1 MKQVEEVTGTVCPL
15 DRADVD
21 TDQIIPKQFLKRVDR
36 TGFGP
41 FAFHGWRYDDD
52 GEPVASFPM
61 NRPEH
66 DDASILLAGPN
77 FGCGSSREH
86 AVWALDQAGF
96 DAVIAPSFADIF
108 RNNCAKIGLLTVEL
122 PAEAC
127 RRLVD
132 LATQDPQASVRID
145 LPEQQV
151 VTTAGVDRF
160 EIDAHTKHLLVEGLD
175 DIALSLRDAG
185 AIDRFEA
192 SRPAWMPRTR

>member
-1 MKQVEEVTGTVCPL
+1 MKQVERVTGTVCPL

-52 GEPVASFPM
+52 GDPVDSFPM

-66 DDASILLAGPN
+66 EDAGILLAGPN

-108 RNNCAKIGLLTVEL
+108 RNNCTKVGLLTIALASEEVDRL
-122 PAEAC
+122 FALVAEDP
-127 RRLVD
+127 D
-132 LATQDPQASVRID
+132 LQVTID
-145 LPEQQV
+145 LPDQIVRAEGFE
-151 VTTAGVDRF
+151 ASFDVDP
-160 EIDAHTKHLLVEGLD
+160 HTKHRLLNGVD
-175 DIALSLRDAG
+175 DISLTMEHEDE
-185 AIDRFEA
+185 ISRFEER
-192 SRPAWMPRTR
+192 RPSWMPRTA